1 MASPIALGRLL
12 SRLDNSLSDPRVQ
25 RSQYERNR
33 VAANI
38 EHARALLL
46 TLEKHS
52 STIRIQSQ
60 KQAAETDL
68 QAKRDWIKNLNTRLR
83 EISTISSEHDSEE
96 DETFDDEDDSNESQ
110 SREHEDILS
119 KYAPAVQTEAG
130 LETGGSS
137 TPQQDPVLD
146 AVKQQ
151 FQHKVQQELRSRKQQ
166 PQQPNLRPTDNKS
179 AASTTARE
187 QLFSG
192 RPQQS
197 QQQTSDSSLSKTE
210 SLMSHNRTEQE
221 TLTQGL
227 LGLARALKESSQSF
241 GASLESEKD
250 VLKRAEGGLDKNA
263 QGMQAAEQKM
273 GTLRRMSEGQGWWGR
288 IKLYAFIFGLW
299 VACFLLVFVGPKLR
313 F

>member
-1 MASPIALGRLL
+1 MASPVALGRLL
-12 SRLDNSLSDPRVQ
+12 SRVDNSLSDPRVQ

-46 TLEKHS
+46 TLEKQT

-68 QAKRDWIKNLNTRLR
+68 QAKRDWIKTLNTRLR
-83 EISTISSEHDSEE
+83 EISTTSHEDDSEE
-96 DETFDDEDDSNESQ
+96 DETFDDDEDDSNEEH
-110 SREHEDILS
+110 SRHQEDILN
-119 KYAPAVQTEAG
+119 KYAPAVQSEAG

-137 TPQQDPVLD
+137 TPPQDPALD
-146 AVKQQ
+146 AIQQ
-151 FQHKVQQELRSRKQQ
+151 QIQQKVQQELRSRKQQ
-166 PQQPNLRPTDNKS
+166 PNLKSTDNKS

-192 RPQQS
+192 RPQQQS
-197 QQQTSDSSLSKTE
+197 QTHNSQPDLSKTE
-210 SLMSHNRTEQE
+210 TLMSHNRTEQE

-263 QGMQAAEQKM
+263 QGA
-273 GTLRRMSEGQGWWGR
+273 RVVGR